1 VRLSYQNFIVQAKA
15 DDVDRFVVDVA
26 KTLAG
31 NGANA
36 RRLLLVQPLSSTE
49 QQQATDDQH
58 HSSRAAMD
66 AEGGRSGAALV
77 QDDRGVTDRYD
88 SGRQHKPTK
97 RVCGPVSDENGD
109 EQSRCDVSN
118 TFR

>member
-1 VRLSYQNFIVQAKA
+1 MPAGCTVYTVA
-15 DDVDRFVVDVA
+15 VDRRM
-26 KTLAG
+26 AG
-31 NGANA
+31 DSLTGARPA
-36 RRLLLVQPLSSTE
+36 QSSSTE

-58 HSSRAAMD
+58 SSSRAAMD
-66 AEGGRSGAALV
+66 AEGCRSGAALV
-77 QDDRGVTDRYD
+77 KNDHGVTDRYD

-97 RVCGPVSDENGD
+97 RAYRSIGYENGD